1 MLHTPH
7 RTTLG
12 LFTFA
17 FFQVLMPFA
26 MLSSKVVEYVRVTEN
41 CLGTI
46 VASYEDDDK
55 MKEGNLSDM
64 ARKTLTMFAY
74 VQDLP
79 YLRIMG
85 IPIDMEMMT
94 KFFYIL
100 AVLFILPLVTGGG
113 SR

>member
-1 MLHTPH
+1 M
-7 RTTLG
+7 G

-55 MKEGNLSDM
+55 MKEGNLSD
-64 ARKTLTMFAY
+64 T
-74 VQDLP
+74 
-79 YLRIMG
+79 
-85 IPIDMEMMT
+85 E
-94 KFFYIL
+94 
-100 AVLFILPLVTGGG
+100 
-113 SR
+113 

>member
-1 MLHTPH
+1 
-7 RTTLG
+7 
-12 LFTFA
+12 
-17 FFQVLMPFA
+17 MPFA

-55 MKEGNLSDM
+55 MKEGNLSM

-79 YLRIMG
+79 YLHNG
-85 IPIDMEMMT
+85 NT
-94 KFFYIL
+94 Y
-100 AVLFILPLVTGGG
+100 
-113 SR
+113 

>member
-1 MLHTPH
+1 
-7 RTTLG
+7 
-12 LFTFA
+12 
-17 FFQVLMPFA
+17 MPFA

-55 MKEGNLSDM
+55 RKEGNLSDM
-64 ARKTLTMFAY
+64 ARKTFAY
-74 VQDLP
+74 VQDLT

>member
-1 MLHTPH
+1 
-7 RTTLG
+7 
-12 LFTFA
+12 
-17 FFQVLMPFA
+17 

-74 VQDLP
+74 VQDLS